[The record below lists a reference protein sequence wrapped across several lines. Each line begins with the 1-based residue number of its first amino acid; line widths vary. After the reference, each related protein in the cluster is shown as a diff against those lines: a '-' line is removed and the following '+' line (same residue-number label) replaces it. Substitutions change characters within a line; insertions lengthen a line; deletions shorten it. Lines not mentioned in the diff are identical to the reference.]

1 MFRFNDQ
8 TFQLFSNMFKGRI
21 SWRKHEIFCVSASL
35 QRNMYIHTFICKI
48 SVSKTL
54 NYQMPFPYHCASI
67 YVCNAMFCA
76 VWVMRPV
83 IYFWKQRH
91 LIMSQKHSR
100 HLAFWNFRN
109 DQIYSRQCRSKDTE
123 MLWLMQVTLR
133 IWCNLC
139 WKLLTHKKC
148 LYHRNKMYKK

>member
-1 MFRFNDQ
+1 MFR
-8 TFQLFSNMFKGRI
+8 
-21 SWRKHEIFCVSASL
+21 VSASS
-35 QRNMYIHTFICKI
+35 QRNTKIHTFICKRWF
-48 SVSKTL
+48 SKPL
-54 NYQMPFPYHCASI
+54 NYHCHFRIIDMYVSI
-67 YVCNAMFCA
+67 VVCNAMFCA

-109 DQIYSRQCRSKDTE
+109 DQIYSQQCRSKDTE
-123 MLWLMQVTLR
+123 MLWLMKVILR
-133 IWCNLC
+133 TWCNLC

-148 LYHRNKMYKK
+148 WYHVNKMYKK